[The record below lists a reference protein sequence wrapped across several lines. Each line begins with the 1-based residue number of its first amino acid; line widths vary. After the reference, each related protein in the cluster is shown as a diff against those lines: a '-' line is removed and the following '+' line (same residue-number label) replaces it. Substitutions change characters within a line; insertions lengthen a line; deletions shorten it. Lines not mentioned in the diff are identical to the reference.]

1 MNLISGWLKSR
12 GLKSSATFQKGSP
25 LVPFFKYAYGKLR
38 QTGTLARIKQKW
50 EKKEVS
56 GNCGSNQLRPVSFNK
71 IASVIVL
78 LLMGMCI
85 AFLISVIELFYK
97 RRSEAKIIDKVVISQ
112 AISQKLQDWNTGGGG
127 IGLPPVHDW
136 HLKTQIQSG

>member
-1 MNLISGWLKSR
+1 M
-12 GLKSSATFQKGSP
+12 
-25 LVPFFKYAYGKLR
+25 VPFFKYAYGKLR
-38 QTGTLARIKQKW
+38 QTGTLARITQKW
-50 EKKEVS
+50 EKKETS
-56 GNCGSNQLRPVSFNK
+56 GNCGPNQLRPISFNK

-112 AISQKLQDWNTGGGG
+112 AISQKLQD
-127 IGLPPVHDW
+127 
-136 HLKTQIQSG
+136 